1 MKSSNVIH
9 LNELLW
15 AFIGLLLTIGG
26 TFLEAFI
33 ASPMWSFQDHLL
45 SLHSLGV
52 TYQIGGVLL
61 VGCMGGKKAGVLSQI
76 GYLIMGLTWF
86 PVFSQGGGLG
96 YLKEPSFGYLLGF
109 IPGAWICGV
118 LAFRF
123 PPRLEFLALSCL
135 GGLVSIHL
143 TGILYLSLTELFSW
157 TPESSQQLLNTI
169 IQYSLFPLPGQLV
182 VACAATV
189 IAYLLRHL
197 MFY

>member
-1 MKSSNVIH
+1 MIR

-33 ASPMWSFQDHLL
+33 ASPKLSFQDYLL

-52 TYQIGGVLL
+52 SYQIGAVLL

-86 PVFSQGGGLG
+86 PVFYQGGGLA
-96 YLKEPSFGYLLGF
+96 YLQEPSFGYLLGF
-109 IPGAWICGV
+109 IPGAWICGA

-123 PPRLEFLALSCL
+123 PPRLEYLGLSCL
-135 GGLVSIHL
+135 GGLVGIHL
-143 TGILYLSLTELFSW
+143 TGILYVSLTELLSW
-157 TPESSQQLLNTI
+157 SSESGQELLNTI
-169 IQYSLFPLPGQLV
+169 TQYSLLLLPGQLV

>member
-1 MKSSNVIH
+1 MIR

-26 TFLEAFI
+26 TFLKVFI
-33 ASPMWSFQDHLL
+33 ASPKLSFEDHLL
-45 SLHSLGV
+45 SLHFLGV
-52 TYQIGGVLL
+52 TYQIGAVLL

-86 PVFSQGGGLG
+86 PVFYQGGGLD

-123 PPRLEFLALSCL
+123 PPRLECLALSCL
-135 GGLVSIHL
+135 GGLVGIHF
-143 TGILYLSLTELFSW
+143 TGILYLSLTELFVW
-157 TPESSQQLLNTI
+157 TPESGQQLLDTI
-169 IQYSLFPLPGQLV
+169 MQYSLFPLPGQLV

>member
-1 MKSSNVIH
+1 MIR

-33 ASPMWSFQDHLL
+33 ASPKFSFQDYLL

-52 TYQIGGVLL
+52 NYQIGAVLL

-86 PVFSQGGGLG
+86 PVFFDGGGLG
-96 YLKEPSFGYLLGF
+96 YLTQPSFGYLLGF

-123 PPRLEFLALSCL
+123 APRLEYLALSCL
-135 GGLVSIHL
+135 GGLVGIHL
-143 TGILYLSLTELFSW
+143 TGILYISLTQLLSW
-157 TPESSQQLLNTI
+157 SSESGQQLLEEITK
-169 IQYSLFPLPGQLV
+169 YSLLALPGHLV